1 MKKIIFTI
9 VLAFASLLSFAQ
21 QEVMVSQY
29 MFNGLFINPAYAG
42 SHKYFSAS
50 LLHRNQWVDFEGAP
64 KTFLVAL
71 DGPIASE
78 KMGLGFIVAHDQ
90 IGVTSQIDIN
100 ANYAY
105 HLKLGSG
112 NLSFGLKGGVS
123 NYSYKTEELKVWD
136 DNDEVLIS
144 DQQNS
149 LVPKFGTGVYY
160 YSERWYAGVSIPTL
174 LAYQNENDFN
184 VDIDQSSFLRKHFLI
199 NGGYVF
205 ELNDKLKLKP
215 STLIK
220 YVKEAPVEADINL
233 SLFYDE
239 TICFGLSYRT
249 NDAIIA
255 IIEYQANKR
264 FRVGYSYDFT
274 LTEIGN
280 YSTGSH
286 EIMIGYDF
294 GKDLVNVKTP
304 RFF

>member
-1 MKKIIFTI
+1 MKKIIFTT
-9 VLAFASLLSFAQ
+9 VLALSSLLLFAQ

-50 LLHRNQWVDFEGAP
+50 LLHRNQWVDFDGAP
-64 KTFLVAL
+64 KTFLFAL
-71 DGPIASE
+71 DGPIANE

-90 IGVTSQIDIN
+90 IGVTTQTDIN

-112 NLSFGLKGGVS
+112 NLSFGLKGGIS

-136 DNDEVLIS
+136 DNDEVLVA
-144 DQQNS
+144 DQKNS
-149 LVPKFGTGVYY
+149 FVPKFGGGIYY
-160 YSERWYAGVSIPTL
+160 YSDRWYAGVSIPTL
-174 LAYQNENDFN
+174 LAYQNDKDFN
-184 VDIDQSSFLRKHFLI
+184 VNIDQSSFLRKHFLI

-220 YVKEAPVEADINL
+220 YVKEAPVEVDINL

-239 TICFGLSYRT
+239 TIWFGISYRT
-249 NDAIIA
+249 SDAIIA

-294 GKDLVNVKTP
+294 GKDLINVKTP

>member
-1 MKKIIFTI
+1 MKKIIFTT
-9 VLAFASLLSFAQ
+9 VLALSSLLLFAQ

-50 LLHRNQWVDFEGAP
+50 LLHRNQWVDFDGAP
-64 KTFLVAL
+64 KTFLFAL
-71 DGPIASE
+71 DGPIANE

-90 IGVTSQIDIN
+90 IGVTTQTDIN

-105 HLKLGSG
+105 HLKLGNG

-136 DNDEVLIS
+136 DNDEVLVA
-144 DQQNS
+144 DQKNS
-149 LVPKFGTGVYY
+149 FVPKFGGGIYY
-160 YSERWYAGVSIPTL
+160 YSDRWYAGVSIPTL
-174 LAYQNENDFN
+174 LAYQNDKDFN
-184 VDIDQSSFLRKHFLI
+184 VNIDQSSFLRKHFLI

-220 YVKEAPVEADINL
+220 YVKEAPVEVDINL

-239 TICFGLSYRT
+239 TIWFGISYRT
-249 NDAIIA
+249 SDAIIA

-294 GKDLVNVKTP
+294 GKDLINVKTP